1 MTKTIL
7 FAFRGDPLCFIHV
20 LLNSQ
25 DMATRGLGGEIII
38 EGEAVKL
45 VPEMAKEDHFLH
57 SLYTEAKTQGLIV
70 GACKACSNKLGVS
83 EAVKAEEIELI
94 GDMAGHPSMAAYIS
108 QGYSVVTF

>member
-1 MTKTIL
+1 MRNIIL

-25 DMATRGLGGEIII
+25 DMAAKGLGGKIIL

-57 SLYTEAKTQGLIV
+57 SLYTKAKAQDLIV

-83 EAVKAEEIELI
+83 EAVEAEQIELI
-94 GDMAGHPSMAAYIS
+94 GDMAGHPSMAEYIS
-108 QGYSVVTF
+108 QGYTVLTF